1 MKRKNKNLERALHE
15 VSFEDVLKPVR
26 NRGQYVYRILIE
38 LVHDFFVILTVV
50 LIMWVPVHWVVNS
63 RNEAL
68 AAIQAERDVMKWPR
82 GEVAKELHAAQAYNQ
97 QIAASGQTRLG
108 EVKDPFNDK
117 PDEDTESAKDATY
130 QSLLKGPTGVM
141 GTIRI
146 PKVSIHLPIYHGTA
160 RSTLTIGSG
169 HLYGTSVPVGGKS
182 TNAVLTGH
190 RGLPNA
196 LLFTRIDELKKGD
209 IIYINTLNHTMGYRV
224 KAIHVIDPK
233 DVHLYKVVPGKDLV
247 TLMTCTPYGV
257 NTERLVIT
265 AERGNIPQDIP
276 PLVDAAADAQL
287 YGLLTALVVAI
298 LGFLLAMRKNYR
310 ELVPPPWHY
319 DGTPIP
325 KSLLLPRFVDKRG
338 LPPMGVIAH
347 RRQRPPGNPKPP
359 KPPGKP

>member
-1 MKRKNKNLERALHE
+1 MKRKKQAETQAPLDAP
-15 VSFEDVLKPVR
+15 FEDVLAPVR
-26 NRGQYVYRILIE
+26 KPGQYVYRILIE

-63 RNEAL
+63 RTEAL
-68 AAIQAERDVMKWPR
+68 AAIQAERDVLKWPR

-97 QIAASGQTRLG
+97 QIAASGQTTLG
-108 EVKDPFNDK
+108 EVKDSFNDK
-117 PDEDTESAKDATY
+117 PDEDTESKKDATY
-130 QSLLKGPTGVM
+130 QSLLKGSNGVM

-160 RSTLTIGSG
+160 RATLAIGSG

-182 TNAVLTGH
+182 TNTVLTGH

-196 LLFTRIDELKKGD
+196 LLFTRIDQLRKGD
-209 IIYINTLNHTMGYRV
+209 IIYIETLSHTMGYRV

-233 DVHLYKVVPGKDLV
+233 DVHLYKVVPGKDLL

-287 YGLLTALVVAI
+287 YGLLATLIVAI

-347 RRQRPPGNPKPP
+347 RRRPPDKPSRPKPP
-359 KPPGKP
+359 EKP